1 MTVDDDSNDKSF
13 DRWTILTPLSKD
25 RTGKEPLSK
34 TKTLVEQNLN
44 NGDIIFCRV
53 EERCCV
59 RSTNESLSS
68 HETNTTTTS
77 TTTNTTTINKNKN
90 KSSQS
95 IVIDLTIEDETINQ
109 PAATKKQKVET
120 NLHSL
125 TAGVGTGCSSL
136 FVGPDNRIRLITG
149 LGGMDQ
155 IQSV

>member
-1 MTVDDDSNDKSF
+1 MIIRVETNKGRFRLNVDDSMTVDDVSNDKSF

-68 HETNTTTTS
+68 HETKTTTTTDSTTS
-77 TTTNTTTINKNKN
+77 TTTTTTNKNKN

-95 IVIDLTIEDETINQ
+95 IVIDLTMEDEIINQ

-120 NLHSL
+120 NLH
-125 TAGVGTGCSSL
+125 
-136 FVGPDNRIRLITG
+136 
-149 LGGMDQ
+149 
-155 IQSV
+155 